1 MRQSF
6 RHSRWHHHREL
17 LLTNTILVVIVRT
30 VMSHEA
36 KEPMETRIVSGRQRD
51 EEQSL
56 EQSVRPRRL
65 AEYIGQDQIKES
77 LSIAI
82 RAAQERGEPLDH
94 VLFYG
99 PPGLGKTT
107 LAGIIAAEMGV
118 NLRITTGPA
127 IERPGD
133 LVSILTNLRPG
144 DVLFIDEI
152 HRLNRLVEE
161 VLYPAME
168 DFAVDIVIGK
178 GPSARSMRLTLPRF
192 TLVGA
197 TTRLALL
204 TSPLRDRFGAIYR
217 LDFYPVE
224 ALVQI
229 LDRAAQIFHIDLTPD
244 GAREI
249 ARRSRGTP
257 RIALRLLRRVRDY
270 AQVRANG
277 QITQHVAQD
286 ALRLLA
292 IDAQGL
298 DEVDRHIL
306 RTIIEKFD
314 GGPVGIQT
322 LAAATSEE
330 IDTIMDVYEPYLL
343 QLGFIQRTPR
353 GRIATRRAYTHLGI
367 PYPAEREA
375 VQAALFAL
383 DNEREGAD
391 PEQ

>member
-1 MRQSF
+1 
-6 RHSRWHHHREL
+6 
-17 LLTNTILVVIVRT
+17 
-30 VMSHEA
+30 
-36 KEPMETRIVSGRQRD
+36 
-51 EEQSL
+51 
-56 EQSVRPRRL
+56 
-65 AEYIGQDQIKES
+65 
-77 LSIAI
+77 
-82 RAAQERGEPLDH
+82 
-94 VLFYG
+94 
-99 PPGLGKTT
+99 
-107 LAGIIAAEMGV
+107 
-118 NLRITTGPA
+118 
-127 IERPGD
+127 
-133 LVSILTNLRPG
+133 
-144 DVLFIDEI
+144 
-152 HRLNRLVEE
+152 
-161 VLYPAME
+161 
-168 DFAVDIVIGK
+168 
-178 GPSARSMRLTLPRF
+178 
-192 TLVGA
+192 
-197 TTRLALL
+197 
-204 TSPLRDRFGAIYR
+204 
-217 LDFYPVE
+217 
-224 ALVQI
+224 
-229 LDRAAQIFHIDLTPD
+229 
-244 GAREI
+244 
-249 ARRSRGTP
+249 RGTP